1 MMYDVCSTI
10 VHDYDLDLFFFSHSC
25 LNSEYFVHVLQSIVH
40 KSPLPV
46 FRGTVIS
53 MKILVDF
60 SVGLGFIYGPVDICS

>member
-1 MMYDVCSTI
+1 MMYVAQLSMI
-10 VHDYDLDLFFFSHSC
+10 MILISFFFSHSC